1 MVCPLLFPTS
11 YGGHSSLQE
20 EMASLEQSANT
31 SFSELKKDTEGLDLV
46 QSYHGLEYNL
56 FPLKNQKIIDRV
68 KFDKMYKA
76 EQKERAE
83 LEKKVLG
90 LNLNEET

>member
-1 MVCPLLFPTS
+1 
-11 YGGHSSLQE
+11 
-20 EMASLEQSANT
+20 
-31 SFSELKKDTEGLDLV
+31 
-46 QSYHGLEYNL
+46 L